1 MRKLS
6 WKRILL
12 IVLCAMFVLGGVL
25 TFLDRGK
32 TALVF
37 SDVKVECKNRD
48 GLLGGRYAA
57 FTITGTVTKQ
67 TWGGA
72 ATEETM
78 PKLVAGDEDG
88 EVITATL
95 AQDPLSRG
103 ESCEFTYE
111 HEFDTT
117 KDALPTLTYTCD
129 LSTEGFDD
137 VVQRVNTGLKGVV
150 DEYARKDAEKKAA
163 EEAAKKK
170 AAEEEANKKAIEGCK
185 GKTADEG
192 LKAAKDAG
200 FKVTFIDNAGADV
213 TKEVEDS
220 TNKSDIHGAVIEAVD
235 IKGLGEI
242 EVTFTLD
249 GEGAETKKA
258 REEAE
263 AKRKAEEE
271 ANKPPHIAYTEID
284 CSAIHE
290 NRGGNCSVYVV
301 VRFRA
306 NCDKDSTFYD
316 QAIIN
321 CKVNDQDPY
330 EMRPLPAEWDIKDNE
345 GRSYS
350 NELLQCTTRFA
361 TDSVETVSFW
371 IDDPETGATYEGLD
385 GLAEQLTTITQE
397 AIDTPPVSV
406 GSSGYGDDRTCYI
419 TPNGYSY
426 HSRVGCPRL
435 SRSTEVYETTVGDAK
450 EDGYE
455 ACDFCY

>member
-48 GLLGGRYAA
+48 GLLGGRYAT

-95 AQDPLSRG
+95 AQDRLSRG

-111 HEFDTT
+111 HEFDIT

-220 TNKSDIHGAVIEAVD
+220 TNKSDIHGAVIENVD
-235 IKGLGEI
+235 IMDFGEI

-263 AKRKAEEE
+263 AKAAEEAKKKE
-271 ANKPPHIAYTEID
+271 EEDKVLTVENSEDLARLLDVSDPGDPFVAEFAQKYDGRKIEFDAIVADVQPHGNYSRRFDFLLYAGD
-284 CSAIHE
+284 GS
-290 NRGGNCSVYVV
+290 RGPN
-301 VRFRA
+301 FKFE
-306 NCDKDSTFYD
+306 DKNPGYD
-316 QAIIN
+316 FHWSGSM
-321 CKVNDQDPY
+321 P
-330 EMRPLPAEWDIKDNE
+330 
-345 GRSYS
+345 
-350 NELLQCTTRFA
+350 
-361 TDSVETVSFW
+361 DSVSVDMQLHCIAEVEEYDDNQQLFFLDPVETSM
-371 IDDPETGATYEGLD
+371 
-385 GLAEQLTTITQE
+385 
-397 AIDTPPVSV
+397 
-406 GSSGYGDDRTCYI
+406 R
-419 TPNGYSY
+419 
-426 HSRVGCPRL
+426 
-435 SRSTEVYETTVGDAK
+435 
-450 EDGYE
+450 
-455 ACDFCY
+455 